1 MNFIE
6 TGLPGAWLIQP
17 ETVEDERGF
26 FARTYSHAE
35 FAERGLETH
44 WTQCSLSYNAKA
56 ATLRG
61 MHYQAH
67 PYEEAKLVRCSRGAL
82 YDVLLDLRRGSPT
95 YRRWYAVELTAQNH
109 RLLYVP
115 RGLAH
120 GFMTLADETEVSYQ
134 ISATYHPAS
143 ARGVRWNDP
152 AFGIQWP
159 GPVSTL
165 SLRDRDY
172 PDFNDEEASLTPPNT

>member
-17 ETVEDERGF
+17 EPVEDERGF

-82 YDVLLDLRRGSPT
+82 YDVLLDLRTGSPT
-95 YRRWYAVELTAQNH
+95 YRRWYAVELTAKNH

-115 RGLAH
+115 KGFAH

-134 ISATYHPAS
+134 ISAAYHPAS
-143 ARGVRWNDP
+143 VRGVRWNDP

-159 GPVSTL
+159 CQAITL
-165 SLRDRDY
+165 SLKDRSY
-172 PDFNDEEASLTPPNT
+172 PDFDDESSLTPPNT